1 MQSKSIQKEKKL
13 LNLDNY
19 QMETVI
25 IYVAVGALGAVF
37 LPLVLTCLG
46 FRAAGIAAGSIAAK
60 MMSLTMKT
68 AGTIASSSLVA
79 ICQSVG
85 VLGVPFV
92 AKAAV
97 SAVFVGVTKLVWD

>member
-1 MQSKSIQKEKKL
+1 
-13 LNLDNY
+13 
-19 QMETVI
+19 METVI

-92 AKAAV
+92 AKVAVAA
-97 SAVFVGVTKLVWD
+97 AFVGGTMFLWR